1 MRRLLLPLCLVLAA
15 APAGAADGTPRDF
28 DIPAG
33 EALVALKQ
41 FVAQSGAQLIY
52 SAEEVEGVTTKSAR
66 GRFPA
71 VTALERMF
79 QGTPL
84 VAARDDRTGGLS
96 VRRTGTPL
104 NSGAGRA
111 GTLSGVVS
119 NVRTGKFLEGVL
131 VRIAALDRQTLTN
144 GRGQFVFSNLPAGAY
159 EVEASYIG
167 LNTASRPVEIRAYAE
182 RITLRRDG
190 RIADAHRHCSDGIR
204 RFSTRDT
211 LRNAVRETRSQLP
224 YLLRNLTI
232 DRPNQVWCADITYVP
247 MAQGFLYLVV
257 IMDWASRCVLAWRLS
272 NTLDRSFCV
281 AALEEALTKGKSE
294 IFNTDQGVQFT
305 STAFTDVLSAAGIA
319 ISMDGCGRWMDN
331 VFVERLWRS
340 LKYEEIHLRDY
351 ASALEARMGIGQW
364 ITFYNQKRGHM
375 AFSYRTP
382 EALWATGAPIAQPPK
397 RKRARPACGHV
408 DNASALPT
416 CPQAQQQQK
425 RAA

>member
-1 MRRLLLPLCLVLAA
+1 MSRADRLAMVDRQAPAPSVRRQCELLDVSRASAYRPAAAADPDDLALMRRLDELYLAHPFYGSRRMTVA
-15 APAGAADGTPRDF
+15 LRAQGHKINRKRVQRLMRTMGL
-28 DIPAG
+28 
-33 EALVALKQ
+33 EALAPK
-41 FVAQSGAQLIY
+41 
-52 SAEEVEGVTTKSAR
+52 
-66 GRFPA
+66 P
-71 VTALERMF
+71 
-79 QGTPL
+79 GT
-84 VAARDDRTGGLS
+84 
-96 VRRTGTPL
+96 
-104 NSGAGRA
+104 
-111 GTLSGVVS
+111 
-119 NVRTGKFLEGVL
+119 
-131 VRIAALDRQTLTN
+131 
-144 GRGQFVFSNLPAGAY
+144 
-159 EVEASYIG
+159 
-167 LNTASRPVEIRAYAE
+167 SRKAPENRVY
-182 RITLRRDG
+182 
-190 RIADAHRHCSDGIR
+190 
-204 RFSTRDT
+204 
-211 LRNAVRETRSQLP
+211 P